1 MGTLKIKVSFFR
13 DHPFKI
19 IKSFDGKMTDLE
31 KQDPVETARLTT
43 GEESN
48 ECYTKDEL
56 LKLSSTPCWNMTRR
70 ILLALFWV
78 LWCGAIVW
86 SVIIVVKAP
95 KCKAEPNEAWF
106 TNGGCARLDTKLE
119 SAVDDLK
126 ALEAGKYA
134 AILVSGVL
142 PAFKALQQNFNQN
155 EFLET
160 MTSVKNAALTKNS
173 KVIHMI
179 DLADGDL
186 NENSYLEFSG
196 YLNFDATT
204 DGIIY
209 QNAKKA
215 EINAI
220 RAGNPG
226 YDVFYEVNDPADLL
240 TDRKENEYFY
250 HEFANLAAAEEFLA
264 KTMKEDNGTISE
276 VVETLWN
283 SGDEQDFISPSE
295 AALYT
300 AVLPGGFI
308 VPAGNA
314 QYQALIDLRGDYHSL
329 RVIEGAKMTIDGTSV
344 ERKFD
349 LRPAVLLSEEKEVG
363 ETWEAIYK
371 NETSSDF
378 AIYKELL

>member
-1 MGTLKIKVSFFR
+1 
-13 DHPFKI
+13 
-19 IKSFDGKMTDLE
+19 MTDLE

-78 LWCGAIVW
+78 LWCGAIAW

-126 ALEAGKYA
+126 ALEAGKYS
-134 AILVSGVL
+134 AIVVSGVL

-173 KVIHMI
+173 KVIHII
-179 DLADGDL
+179 DLADGDI

-209 QNAKKA
+209 RNAKKA
-215 EINAI
+215 EIDAI
-220 RAGNPG
+220 RAGNPS
-226 YDVFYEVNDPADLL
+226 YDVFYEVSEPDDLL
-240 TDRKENEYFY
+240 TDRKNNEYFY
-250 HEFANLAAAEEFLA
+250 QEFATLPAAEEFLA
-264 KTMKEDNGTISE
+264 KTMKEENGTFTE

-283 SGDEQDFISPSE
+283 SGDEKDSISPSE

-300 AVLPGGFI
+300 AILPGGFI

-329 RVIEGAKMTIDGTSV
+329 RVIEGGKMTIDGTSV

-349 LRPAVLLSEEKEVG
+349 LRPAVLLSDEKEVG
-363 ETWEAIYK
+363 ETWEVIYQ
-371 NETSSDF
+371 NETSTDF
-378 AIYKELL
+378 AIYKEIL

>member
-1 MGTLKIKVSFFR
+1 
-13 DHPFKI
+13 
-19 IKSFDGKMTDLE
+19 
-31 KQDPVETARLTT
+31 
-43 GEESN
+43 
-48 ECYTKDEL
+48 
-56 LKLSSTPCWNMTRR
+56 
-70 ILLALFWV
+70 
-78 LWCGAIVW
+78 
-86 SVIIVVKAP
+86 
-95 KCKAEPNEAWF
+95 
-106 TNGGCARLDTKLE
+106 
-119 SAVDDLK
+119 
-126 ALEAGKYA
+126 
-134 AILVSGVL
+134 
-142 PAFKALQQNFNQN
+142 
-155 EFLET
+155 
-160 MTSVKNAALTKNS
+160 
-173 KVIHMI
+173 MI

-250 HEFANLAAAEEFLA
+250 QGKFTRNRSQYSTWNIFTTPHGTYSPFFLEFANLAAAEEFLA

>member
-1 MGTLKIKVSFFR
+1 
-13 DHPFKI
+13 
-19 IKSFDGKMTDLE
+19 MTDLE

-134 AILVSGVL
+134 AIVVSGVL

-209 QNAKKA
+209 QNVKKA
-215 EINAI
+215 EIDAI

-240 TDRKENEYFY
+240 AGRKENEYFY
-250 HEFANLAAAEEFLA
+250 QEFANLAAAEEFLG
-264 KTMKEDNGTISE
+264 KTMKEDNGTISD

-283 SGDEQDFISPSE
+283 SGDEQDSTSPSE
-295 AALYT
+295 SALYT

-314 QYQALIDLRGDYHSL
+314 QYQALIGLRDDYHSL

-349 LRPAVLLSEEKEVG
+349 LRPAILLSDEKEVE

-371 NETSSDF
+371 NETTSDF

>member
-1 MGTLKIKVSFFR
+1 
-13 DHPFKI
+13 
-19 IKSFDGKMTDLE
+19 
-31 KQDPVETARLTT
+31 
-43 GEESN
+43 
-48 ECYTKDEL
+48 
-56 LKLSSTPCWNMTRR
+56 
-70 ILLALFWV
+70 
-78 LWCGAIVW
+78 
-86 SVIIVVKAP
+86 
-95 KCKAEPNEAWF
+95 
-106 TNGGCARLDTKLE
+106 
-119 SAVDDLK
+119 
-126 ALEAGKYA
+126 
-134 AILVSGVL
+134 
-142 PAFKALQQNFNQN
+142 
-155 EFLET
+155 

-209 QNAKKA
+209 QNVKKA
-215 EINAI
+215 EIDAI

-240 TDRKENEYFY
+240 ADRKENEYFY
-250 HEFANLAAAEEFLA
+250 QEFENLAAAEEFLA
-264 KTMKEDNGTISE
+264 KTMKEDNGTITE

-283 SGDEQDFISPSE
+283 SGDDQDSTSPSE

-308 VPAGNA
+308 VPAGNS

-329 RVIEGAKMTIDGTSV
+329 RVIKGGKMTIDGTSV

-349 LRPAVLLSEEKEVG
+349 LRPAVLLSEQKENE
-363 ETWEAIYK
+363 ETWEPIYK
-371 NETSSDF
+371 NETSTDF

>member
-1 MGTLKIKVSFFR
+1 MGTLKIKVSFFSR
-13 DHPFKI
+13 
-19 IKSFDGKMTDLE
+19 SSVQNFDGKMTDLE

-134 AILVSGVL
+134 AIVVSGVL

-250 HEFANLAAAEEFLA
+250 QEFANLAAAEEFLA

-349 LRPAVLLSEEKEVG
+349 LRPAVLLSDEKEVG
-363 ETWEAIYK
+363 ETWEAIYR
-371 NETSSDF
+371 NETNSDF
-378 AIYKELL
+378 VIYKELL

>member
-1 MGTLKIKVSFFR
+1 
-13 DHPFKI
+13 
-19 IKSFDGKMTDLE
+19 
-31 KQDPVETARLTT
+31 
-43 GEESN
+43 
-48 ECYTKDEL
+48 
-56 LKLSSTPCWNMTRR
+56 
-70 ILLALFWV
+70 
-78 LWCGAIVW
+78 
-86 SVIIVVKAP
+86 
-95 KCKAEPNEAWF
+95 
-106 TNGGCARLDTKLE
+106 
-119 SAVDDLK
+119 
-126 ALEAGKYA
+126 
-134 AILVSGVL
+134 
-142 PAFKALQQNFNQN
+142 
-155 EFLET
+155 
-160 MTSVKNAALTKNS
+160 
-173 KVIHMI
+173 MI
-179 DLADGDL
+179 DLADGGL

-215 EINAI
+215 DIGAI

-250 HEFANLAAAEEFLA
+250 QGKFTRNFQTTLGTYFRNYFLEFSNLAAAEEFLA
-264 KTMKEDNGTISE
+264 KTLKEDNGTISE

-283 SGDEQDFISPSE
+283 SGDEQDFISPSD

-314 QYQALIDLRGDYHSL
+314 QYQALIGLRGDYHSL

-349 LRPAVLLSEEKEVG
+349 LRPAVLLTDEKEIG
-363 ETWEAIYK
+363 ETWEAIYQ

-378 AIYKELL
+378 AIYKEVL